1 MNPDLSWVLNDLLQV
16 RGARHAILV
25 SADGLLLERSS
36 DVGRDEAETNAAAM
50 SSMQSLS
57 RAVAPFAGN
66 AVHGHGDWRQTL
78 MEYDHGWIFLIAA
91 GSGAYLAAAAAPD
104 VDMEAMSFR
113 MQQQVSALGKA
124 MSTPP
129 RQNAGTEA

>member
-1 MNPDLSWVLNDLLQV
+1 MNPDLSWVLNDVLQV

-36 DVGRDEAETNAAAM
+36 DIGRDEAETNAAAM

-57 RAVAPFAGN
+57 RAVAPFVSAGN
-66 AVHGHGDWRQTL
+66 GIWKQTL
-78 MEYDHGWIFLIAA
+78 IEYDGGWIFLIAA
-91 GSGAYLAAAAAPD
+91 GQGAYLAVSAALD
-104 VDMEAMSFR
+104 VDMESMSFR

-124 MSTPP
+124 MTTPP
-129 RQNAGTEA
+129 RQSAGADV

>member
-1 MNPDLSWVLNDLLQV
+1 VNPDLSWVLNDVLQV

-36 DVGRDEAETNAAAM
+36 EIGRDDAETNAAAM

-57 RAVAPFAGN
+57 RAVAGFVGAGR
-66 AVHGHGDWRQTL
+66 GIWKQTL
-78 MEYDHGWIFLIAA
+78 IEYDGGWIFLIAA
-91 GSGAYLAAAAAPD
+91 GSGAYLAVSAALD

-113 MQQQVSALGKA
+113 MQKQVNALGKA
-124 MSTPP
+124 MTTAP
-129 RQNAGTEA
+129 RQGAGADA